1 MASVNIK
8 SNADEVFKTIGVDLL
23 GLLEVTAFRQLMFD
37 LIDMFQER
45 IHANGQATDGS
56 QIGTYSPGYMAVR
69 TGIFGNTAR
78 ISRGKNKG
86 KQKDTDAG
94 VFTKGKNKGKPRP
107 QYKRDGSTKIIVSL
121 TRKLESQYAVIATDD
136 GYDIGWIDHEAG
148 DNKENPTNYQKAR
161 FVEEVKHKTIFDP
174 SQAELDYIDEF
185 IDKKINDLLK

>member
-1 MASVNIK
+1 MAAVVK
-8 SNADEVFKTIGVDLL
+8 SNADEVFKTIEVNLL
-23 GLLEVTAFRQLMFD
+23 GLLEIEVFRQLMFD
-37 LIDMFQER
+37 LIDMFKER

-69 TGIFGNTAR
+69 TGIFASNETV
-78 ISRGKNKG
+78 SRGKNKG
-86 KQKDTDAG
+86 KPKPEG

-121 TRKLESQYAVIATDD
+121 TRKLENSYAVIATDD

-148 DNKENPTNYQKAR
+148 DNKENPTNYQKAKY
-161 FVEEVKHKTIFDP
+161 VEEVKDKIIFDP